1 MLSFLNLLK
10 PFHTV
15 PSGRTTSKPSTDP
28 CRLPYLSNRRPPAF
42 VATTPPTWHDPF
54 APRSSGKMK
63 PRSAR
68 YPSADSNTSP
78 ASATR
83 MPLTGSNDC
92 TEFMLAIEMISSS
105 WIGFEPPA
113 RQLPFLYTSPAGLS
127 SRTNEPGVPALGH
140 NGNVILVAVLHDL
153 RDLLRAFRL
162 DHHLTLSVVLVQPV
176 IVVRRQIL
184 AVGRSV

>member
-10 PFHTV
+10 PFHIV

-113 RQLPFLYTSPAGLS
+113 RQLPFLYTTRLACLHAPTSPVFPPWGTMAMS
-127 SRTNEPGVPALGH
+127 FS
-140 NGNVILVAVLHDL
+140 
-153 RDLLRAFRL
+153 
-162 DHHLTLSVVLVQPV
+162 
-176 IVVRRQIL
+176 
-184 AVGRSV
+184 